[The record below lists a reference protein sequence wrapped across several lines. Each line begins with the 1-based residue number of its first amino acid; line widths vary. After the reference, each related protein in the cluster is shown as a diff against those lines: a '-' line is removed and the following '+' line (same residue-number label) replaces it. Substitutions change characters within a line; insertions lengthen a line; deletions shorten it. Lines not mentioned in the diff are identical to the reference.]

1 MQGRAKHHRRC
12 RGGGGNA
19 CRRGLRADGPRNSRP
34 ARRQAALAAIPR
46 SRRRP
51 RGSAAPKGENA
62 RHPRSAIRR
71 RSANAACR
79 RRRLSAGLP
88 LRLRSR
94 GLMSWRP
101 SHSLHPL
108 ARVPRGDTGKTPF
121 TALWLNGAADDS
133 VAIRSDS
140 RELAGNFVPA
150 REQSPLTLAAL
161 LGGVLLFRA
170 GQLLGMD
177 DGLIDRAAGGAETG
191 ELAVI
196 AVALQHIDRRDRLAA
211 DLIGGSTFEDCPVH
225 SASAGL
231 LFDILKA
238 AIDDRVERIEL
249 ALDFSVRHPAAASGR
264 SAAPAVARIAAPITI
279 APAPVALTLFPLTPF
294 PLTRFALIG
303 CSLFSAARA
312 IGAPI
317 AVRSASGALGR
328 GCAAAFGGGRRPGSR
343 SRRAS
348 TPAVAGAGRAGA
360 ERARRNLAR
369 CLRRARPVARRFAVA
384 APWTL
389 RNRVTR
395 TPAAAPTPA
404 WAWCAVRCGG
414 LPGGGIRRRTLR
426 DRGFSRPLGVFG
438 RRAVL

>member
-1 MQGRAKHHRRC
+1 
-12 RGGGGNA
+12 
-19 CRRGLRADGPRNSRP
+19 
-34 ARRQAALAAIPR
+34 
-46 SRRRP
+46 
-51 RGSAAPKGENA
+51 
-62 RHPRSAIRR
+62 
-71 RSANAACR
+71 
-79 RRRLSAGLP
+79 
-88 LRLRSR
+88 
-94 GLMSWRP
+94 
-101 SHSLHPL
+101 
-108 ARVPRGDTGKTPF
+108 
-121 TALWLNGAADDS
+121 
-133 VAIRSDS
+133 DS

-264 SAAPAVARIAAPITI
+264 SAAPAVAR
-279 APAPVALTLFPLTPF
+279 
-294 PLTRFALIG
+294 
-303 CSLFSAARA
+303 
-312 IGAPI
+312 
-317 AVRSASGALGR
+317 
-328 GCAAAFGGGRRPGSR
+328 
-343 SRRAS
+343 
-348 TPAVAGAGRAGA
+348 AGRAGA

-395 TPAAAPTPA
+395 TPASVSRSRRAAVA
-404 WAWCAVRCGG
+404 GRCCSCRSCYCFSGSVF
-414 LPGGGIRRRTLR
+414 GIRRVASSLAQARCRAHCAMAAPPIPQPQGAPLR
-426 DRGFSRPLGVFG
+426 PAFRGRLRLRCTGFG
-438 RRAVL
+438 RRALAGSLGGRASSRRTIRARPSQLRRPPAAPPTPPRAWGALPPEGP